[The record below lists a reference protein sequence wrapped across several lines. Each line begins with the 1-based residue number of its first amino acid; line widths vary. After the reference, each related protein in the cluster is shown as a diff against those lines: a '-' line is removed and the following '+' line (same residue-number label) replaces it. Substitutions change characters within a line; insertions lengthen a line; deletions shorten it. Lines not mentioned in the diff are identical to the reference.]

1 MASQSQTRSERFE
14 GMQQSGQGQRSQG
27 QGQSPGQD
35 QAMQPFTDLYNYFQD
50 YARERPDVAALWC
63 FGIGFVLGWKLKPW

>member
-1 MASQSQTRSERFE
+1 MSKETTRTSTTRQPAFRTPGPHLSET
-14 GMQQSGQGQRSQG
+14 
-27 QGQSPGQD
+27 
-35 QAMQPFTDLYNYFQD
+35 QPQPAEDLVCYLRN